1 MPRELTLLA
10 TGDIFVGMPGDHPRI
25 HNVVPMPGKPDLID
39 WFGDLVPILR
49 EGDFTFGN
57 LEGPIC
63 TGGEPDIG
71 KAGTGGA
78 VFKMPP
84 LSAQVMKRA
93 GIDALALANNHTMDL
108 SAGGLLETI
117 QHLDAAGVAWAGG
130 GRNAAEARRPAVLE
144 REGVRV
150 AFLSYTSSFIPGIHP
165 AGPDKPGLCTVTVT
179 TAYEIPGSIRYAP
192 GVPPRIVTTAD
203 HRDVA
208 QMKADVRLAKA
219 NADIVVVS
227 WHWGLTRYANAFG
240 MGIAIDEAPFFVL
253 NYQEDMGRAAI
264 DAGADLVMGHHP
276 HRLQGMEVYQGKL
289 ICYSLCNLAISF
301 GEGPNFGEE
310 SVIVKAT
317 IDAASKQIS
326 RLSFVPIRLPD
337 ATMVPCRVPES
348 QAGSYVDLMTSLSK
362 KYGTAFHVENGE
374 IAIRAAP

>member
-1 MPRELTLLA
+1 MAKELTLLA
-10 TGDIFVGMPGDHPRI
+10 TGDIFVGMPDDHPHI
-25 HNVVPMPGKPDLID
+25 HNVVRLPEKADLID
-39 WFGDLVPILR
+39 WFGDLAPILQQ
-49 EGDFTFGN
+49 GDFTLGN

-84 LSAQVMKRA
+84 MSAQVMKRA

-130 GRNAAEARRPAVLE
+130 GRNAAEAHRPAMLE
-144 REGVRV
+144 RNGVRV
-150 AFLSYTSSFIPGIHP
+150 AFLSYTSSFIPGIHT
-165 AGPDKPGLCTVTVT
+165 AGPDKAGLSTVTVT

-203 HRDVA
+203 RRDVE
-208 QMKADVRLAKA
+208 QMKADVQQAKA
-219 NADIVVVS
+219 NADVVVVS

-240 MGIAIDEAPFFVL
+240 MGVALEEAPFFVL

-276 HRLQGMEVYQGKL
+276 HRLQGMELYKGKL

-301 GEGPNFGEE
+301 GEGHNFGEE
-310 SVIVKAT
+310 SVIVKAY
-317 IDAASKQIS
+317 IDAQRKQIS
-326 RLSFVPIRLPD
+326 RLSFIPINLPSE
-337 ATMVPCRVPES
+337 TMVPYRVPIA
-348 QAGSYVDLMTSLSK
+348 QAQSYVDLLTTLSK
-362 KYGTAFHVENGE
+362 KYSTTFRIEGDE
-374 IAIRAAP
+374 IAIRG